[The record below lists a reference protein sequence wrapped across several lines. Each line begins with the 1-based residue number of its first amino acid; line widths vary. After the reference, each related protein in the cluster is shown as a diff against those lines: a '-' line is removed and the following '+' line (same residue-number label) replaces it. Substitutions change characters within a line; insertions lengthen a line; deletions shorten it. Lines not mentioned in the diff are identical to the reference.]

1 MRKKRLWLLMKLVI
15 KKDRVSIFFWTASI
29 VFFNM
34 YVTIAFPKLFPTQA
48 DILAITTMLENPAMQ
63 SMLGPLY
70 GGPDYTYGALHA
82 AEMLLFSGLAI
93 AVMNILM
100 ITQHT
105 RRDEEDGLHELIQSL
120 PVNKLKPLIAT
131 LITYSM
137 VNLFIGVLTG
147 LAMSFAQVKSMD
159 LAGCMIYGL
168 SLSSVGISFMATTA
182 LIAQLSRSSRGTMG
196 LSFFVLGFQYLM
208 RGIGDVGVE
217 VLSLMTPLGLMMR
230 TKSFVD
236 NQVWPIL
243 LILFISAIQ
252 IFIAIKL
259 CNTRDLDAGFLPE
272 RKGRTEAQ
280 RYMLNPFGFIVRLQ
294 KNSLIVWGIFVLML
308 GASYGSVLGDIDTF
322 LVGNDMYAQLISSV
336 GGGESLTDQFISL
349 IQAVVALFGTI
360 PVIQVILRLRKE
372 EKKGRL
378 EHILTRGVSRN
389 RLHLSYI
396 ILALFTS
403 VLMAFLGSFGLY
415 ISGAATTEG
424 LLDMGTMITAG
435 FAYLPAMWVMVGV
448 AGVFIGY
455 APRWTS
461 AVWLYLTYTFISIYF
476 GGILNFPEWMSKL
489 SPFGHIPQLPVDKF
503 SWTSV
508 IIISIIA
515 IILNSLGVVMFSRR
529 STENPV

>member
-1 MRKKRLWLLMKLVI
+1 MGRNRLWLLMKLVI
-15 KKDRVSIFFWTASI
+15 KKDRIAILFWTIGI

-34 YVTIAFPKLFPTQA
+34 YVTIAMPKLFSTQA

-120 PVNKLKPLIAT
+120 PVNKLKPLLAT
-131 LITYSM
+131 LITYSI
-137 VNLFIGVLTG
+137 VNLLVGVLTG
-147 LAMSFAQVKSMD
+147 LAMSSAQVKSMD

-196 LSFFVLGFQYLM
+196 LSFFVLGSQYII
-208 RGIGDVGVE
+208 RGIGDVGAE
-217 VLSLMTPLGLMMR
+217 TLSLLTPLGLMMR
-230 TKSFVD
+230 TKAFVD

-243 LILFISAIQ
+243 LILIISGVQ
-252 IFIAIKL
+252 IFVAIKL

-272 RKGRTEAQ
+272 RKGRTVAP

-294 KNSLIVWGIFVLML
+294 KNSLIVWGIFVLIL

-322 LVGNDMYAQLISSV
+322 LEGNEMYAQLISSV
-336 GGGESLTDQFISL
+336 GSGKSLTDQFLSL

-360 PVIQVILRLRKE
+360 PVIHVILRLRKE
-372 EKKGRL
+372 EKNGRL
-378 EHILTRGVSRN
+378 EHIITRGVSRN
-389 RLHLSYI
+389 QLHFSYI
-396 ILALFTS
+396 ILALISS

-415 ISGAATTEG
+415 SAGAATAEG
-424 LLDMGTMITAG
+424 LLDMGTMMAAG
-435 FAYLPAMWVMVGV
+435 FAYLPAMWFMVGV
-448 AGVFIGY
+448 AGILIGFM
-455 APRWTS
+455 PRWTS
-461 AVWLYLTYTFISIYF
+461 AVWFYLTFAFISIYF
-476 GGILNFPEWMSKL
+476 GGLLNFPEWMSKM
-489 SPFGHIPQLPVDKF
+489 SPFGHIPQLPVDQF
-503 SWTSV
+503 SWTTMM
-508 IIISIIA
+508 IISFIA
-515 IILNSLGVVMFSRR
+515 LLLNGLGVVLFGRR